1 MALPQAKR
9 PVVLAIDQG
18 TTGTTALIV
27 DQAGEIVARG
37 YREVVCQYPQP
48 GWVEQDAEDL
58 WERSLGAIAE
68 ALQTA
73 GDCPIVAIGIANQR
87 ETTILWDAQT
97 GRPVAPAIVWQ
108 CRRTAA
114 LCDELRA
121 RGLGEEIAART
132 GLVIDPYFSATKIR
146 WLFDADPTLRARA
159 AAGQL
164 RFGTVDSWLIWKLSG
179 GQAHRTDYSN
189 AARTMLYN
197 IYEKQWDPRLLE
209 IFDIPTSLLP
219 TVGSSQ
225 EIHARTVEVALP
237 GRRRLASGIPI
248 AGVAGD
254 QQAALFGQACF
265 EPGMVKCTYGTGAF
279 LLMNRGETPVR
290 SRSGLLTTLGCG
302 PTGKPI
308 YVLEGSIF
316 IAGAAVQWLRDQ
328 LGIIRQASETE
339 ELARQVPDTA
349 GVYFVPAFVGLG
361 APYWDTGARGALIG
375 LTRGTERAHLARAAL
390 EAIAY
395 QTRDVVDA
403 MAADAGIASSE
414 LRIDGGAAAN
424 DFLAQFQ
431 ADILGTSVVRPR
443 LTETTGLGAAY
454 LAGLAVGF
462 WSSHHELAALWQI
475 DRRFRPTLPPA
486 RREALYL
493 GWCQAV
499 ARVRS

>member
-1 MALPQAKR
+1 
-9 PVVLAIDQG
+9 
-18 TTGTTALIV
+18 
-27 DQAGEIVARG
+27 
-37 YREVVCQYPQP
+37 
-48 GWVEQDAEDL
+48 
-58 WERSLGAIAE
+58 
-68 ALQTA
+68 
-73 GDCPIVAIGIANQR
+73 
-87 ETTILWDAQT
+87 
-97 GRPVAPAIVWQ
+97 
-108 CRRTAA
+108 
-114 LCDELRA
+114 
-121 RGLGEEIAART
+121 
-132 GLVIDPYFSATKIR
+132 
-146 WLFDADPTLRARA
+146 
-159 AAGQL
+159 
-164 RFGTVDSWLIWKLSG
+164 
-179 GQAHRTDYSN
+179 
-189 AARTMLYN
+189 
-197 IYEKQWDPRLLE
+197 
-209 IFDIPTSLLP
+209 
-219 TVGSSQ
+219 
-225 EIHARTVEVALP
+225 
-237 GRRRLASGIPI
+237 
-248 AGVAGD
+248 
-254 QQAALFGQACF
+254 
-265 EPGMVKCTYGTGAF
+265 MVKCTYGTGAF